1 MKENVRTDGDE
12 KTEIQNQD
20 LEKPDQGVFEVYRC
34 FHCNQEV
41 NCLGVREIHYQRC
54 ATLYWTDHEAF

>member
-1 MKENVRTDGDE
+1 MFVSMVTGK

-20 LEKPDQGVFEVYRC
+20 LEKPDLGVFEVYRC

-41 NCLGVREIHYQRC
+41 NCLGVREIHYQWC
-54 ATLYWTDHEAF
+54 ATLYWTDYEAF